1 MQKGLSR
8 LLQLLRDLDLKTCDP
23 DFGYKLMDD
32 NTPTLGR
39 LMRALRTRNGWTL
52 KEMSDK
58 TSIPRSTLAKVE
70 HDLLT
75 LGYDKLMQISKRLNI
90 RMSELL
96 ASGDD
101 SATRGMTRRSVG
113 TLDSAV
119 HVDTPNYDW
128 FFLCPDLRNK
138 AIIPIFGRVHAKT
151 LEEFGEL
158 IRHPG
163 EEFIFVI
170 TGRVAVHTEF
180 YEPVILDPGQCTYI
194 DSTMGHAYIL
204 GPGCDEATAVAGCT
218 SPDNELLDLLRSQE
232 NPATNAS
239 PGKSTEIVAARPPKK
254 SAGLPKHR
262 KR

>member
-1 MQKGLSR
+1 M
-8 LLQLLRDLDLKTCDP
+8 DL
-23 DFGYKLMDD
+23 GHKLMND

-39 LMRALRTRNGWTL
+39 LIRALRARNGWTL

-58 TSIPRSTLAKVE
+58 TNIPRSTLAKVE
-70 HDLLT
+70 HDRLT

-90 RMSELL
+90 RMSELF

-113 TLDSAV
+113 TLESAV
-119 HVDTPNYDW
+119 RVDTPSYNYY
-128 FFLCPDLRNK
+128 FLCPDIRKK
-138 AIIPIFGRVHAKT
+138 AIIPIFGRVLAKT

-163 EEFIFVI
+163 EEFLYVL

-180 YEPVILDPGQCTYI
+180 YEPVVLEPGQCAYI
-194 DSTMGHAYIL
+194 DSAMGHAYLL
-204 GPGCDEATAVAGCT
+204 GPGCDDATLLAGCT
-218 SPDNELLDLLRSQE
+218 SSDNELLGLLRSQE
-232 NPATNAS
+232 YPELN
-239 PGKSTEIVAARPPKK
+239 G
-254 SAGLPKHR
+254 SAGPSATVATKPLRKAVGQPKSR